1 MPPTSLNADSGTNW
15 IAHVRGALGV
25 FEYKWWVKS
34 DVGWHLLQPYPA
46 SSETY
51 WAPNKAG
58 RYVLQVWVRRRGS
71 ASSYDWFQST
81 TSFDVAP
88 QVPAAVS
95 LRTLMNDGRIDIFA
109 EAQAASPDADI
120 SRLGLQWQFWLL
132 EEGMRILQPW
142 SYLGSI
148 SWMPPRN
155 GTYTVQVWLRRA
167 NSSAAYDAWSGYGPF
182 TITNAAQLHVDDVPH
197 DWPNRGPYPTIA
209 GPGATVTWTTA
220 TVGGDGSPL
229 EYQFFRYNSATWQWT
244 VVRPWSPSPSWTWTP
259 TEGDSA
265 PGPLNAATY
274 SVQVW
279 VRRQGSS
286 APWEAWG
293 NGWGLGVSSA
303 PLEVD
308 AIINGNSG
316 RVWRDSG
323 YSASL
328 PAGAPAVWRGVA
340 VYATGPVEFA
350 FWRLN
355 GLTGAWTLVQP
366 YGVSDTYM
374 WTPSAAN
381 AGWHQIQVWV
391 RHVGSGQTVEAFTG
405 NYFTIQP

>member
-1 MPPTSLNADSGTNW
+1 M
-15 IAHVRGALGV
+15 
-25 FEYKWWVKS
+25 
-34 DVGWHLLQPYPA
+34 
-46 SSETY
+46 
-51 WAPNKAG
+51 
-58 RYVLQVWVRRRGS
+58 
-71 ASSYDWFQST
+71 
-81 TSFDVAP
+81 
-88 QVPAAVS
+88 
-95 LRTLMNDGRIDIFA
+95 
-109 EAQAASPDADI
+109 
-120 SRLGLQWQFWLL
+120 
-132 EEGMRILQPW
+132 
-142 SYLGSI
+142 
-148 SWMPPRN
+148 
-155 GTYTVQVWLRRA
+155 
-167 NSSAAYDAWSGYGPF
+167 
-182 TITNAAQLHVDDVPH
+182 
-197 DWPNRGPYPTIA
+197 
-209 GPGATVTWTTA
+209 
-220 TVGGDGSPL
+220 
-229 EYQFFRYNSATWQWT
+229 
-244 VVRPWSPSPSWTWTP
+244 
-259 TEGDSA
+259 
-265 PGPLNAATY
+265 
-274 SVQVW
+274 W

-328 PAGAPAVWRGVA
+328 PAGAPAVGAASRSLCL
-340 VYATGPVEFA
+340 ATGPVEFA